1 MRTARIRGVGAAAG
15 VLLAMDWKG
24 LAIGAVLAAAA
35 TAPSLAAN
43 KPGPATGPTVAN
55 PPASRTLGSAGAWT
69 AYISEDRSGKV
80 CYLVGQ
86 PQKSFPAA
94 LHRQASA
101 MVTHRPQENIANVV
115 SFVVGVPLKDGSD
128 VTLALGKKEFKLFTK
143 NDAAWASTS
152 DLDKEV
158 VQTLAKSRDVI
169 AKGVPQRGAGT
180 SDTYSLAG
188 FDKALAMI
196 DKACGVRR

>member
-1 MRTARIRGVGAAAG
+1 
-15 VLLAMDWKG
+15 MDWKG
-24 LAIGAVLAAAA
+24 LVIGAALAAA
-35 TAPSLAAN
+35 TAPALAAD
-43 KPGPATGPTVAN
+43 KPAPAVAN
-55 PPASRTLGSAGAWT
+55 LPASRTLGSAGSWT
-69 AYISEDRSGKV
+69 AYVSEDRSGKV

-86 PQKSFPAA
+86 PHKSLPAS

-128 VTLALGKKEFKLFTK
+128 LTLALGKKEFKLFTK

-158 VQTLAKSRDVI
+158 VQTLAKSRDVV
-169 AKGVPQRGAGT
+169 ARGVPQRGPGT

-196 DKACGVRR
+196 DKACGVKR